1 MKLISDVKLQDL
13 IGWHPVEN
21 QIPVIQSAT
30 KNRETVLCAGRRFG
44 KSALCAYLAT
54 RELLK
59 DKKHIW
65 IVSPTYNLSE
75 KVFSYVKEFVAT
87 GFPSLANGISTR
99 PYPRV
104 VTPWGSWIECKSGD
118 EPNSLLGEELDLLIV
133 DEASRIKKDVY
144 ERYLFPTTSS
154 RQGKIIFIST
164 PFGKNWFYT
173 VWARNNEKGASFQFN
188 SLQGAKLTE
197 AEWNH
202 AKEIL
207 PAAVF
212 EQEYLAT
219 FMEGAA
225 NVFRG
230 IKEVIFDCLKEP
242 QIGHTYIMGLDLAK
256 MNDFTVMTIMDRAT
270 HEVVFHDRFQKIPY
284 PLQRERIKNA
294 SIKYN
299 RCKIVI
305 DALNVGAQMGDE
317 LRNDGVIVE
326 DFKAGGTIFIGEGD
340 TRFKGTKERIIDKLS
355 AWIED
360 KNIKIPPIPVLV
372 DELEGFGYEMTDA
385 GRMTYCAPTGGHD
398 DCVMSLALAVWKI
411 EGKLKREILEA
422 RRFMPK
428 RTRTFQ
434 WR

>member
-13 IGWHPVEN
+13 INWHPIET
-21 QIPVIQSAT
+21 QIPVIQSVT

-75 KVFSYVKEFVAT
+75 KVFAYVKEFVSR

-99 PYPRV
+99 PYPKV
-104 VTPWGSWIECKSGD
+104 ITPWGSWIECKSGD

-133 DEASRIKKDVY
+133 DEAARIKKDVY

-164 PFGKNWFYT
+164 PFGKNWFHT
-173 VWARNNEKGASFQFN
+173 RWVENNNKGASFQFS
-188 SLQGAKLTE
+188 SLQGASIKE
-197 AEWNH
+197 GEWEK
-202 AKEIL
+202 AKSEL
-207 PAAVF
+207 PADVF

-219 FMEGAA
+219 FRDGAA
-225 NVFRG
+225 TVFRG
-230 IKEVIFDCLKEP
+230 VKNCVCECLAEP
-242 QIGHTYIMGLDLAK
+242 RIGHTYIMGLDLAK
-256 MNDFTVMTIMDRAT
+256 MNDFTVVTIIDRNT

-284 PLQRERIKNA
+284 PLQRDRIRNA
-294 SIKYN
+294 AIKYN

-305 DALNVGAQMGDE
+305 DALNVGSAIGDD
-317 LRNDGVIVE
+317 LRNDGIYVE
-326 DFKAGGTIFIGEGD
+326 DFKATGTVFIGDGD

-355 AWIED
+355 AAIED
-360 KNIKIPPIPVLV
+360 KNIKIPPIPVLI
-372 DELEGFGYEMTDA
+372 DELEGFGYEMTDS
-385 GRMTYCAPTGGHD
+385 GRMTYQAPTGGHD
-398 DCVMSLALAVWKI
+398 DCVMSLALANWKI
-411 EGKLKREILEA
+411 EGKAKKEQIEINKS
-422 RRFMPK
+422 MPK
-428 RTRTFQ
+428 KKRQFPYL
-434 WR
+434 